1 MKTGMRGPCREKKD
15 PRSRERVS
23 RRLGEAAGK
32 ANEAT
37 PRRGREGRGPPKPAA
52 APRDTYS
59 NSNTPRSSGEE
70 RQALRLRKP
79 GGKAKPGVGVCG
91 RHDDRGHLTGAWG
104 LAAPADALDL
114 DLGRMKT
121 RSWNPCDSTG
131 TRKDQ
136 RFNGTY

>member
-1 MKTGMRGPCREKKD
+1 MKQRHAVGARAEAPQNPRQHRET
-15 PRSRERVS
+15 RTERH
-23 RRLGEAAGK
+23 
-32 ANEAT
+32 
-37 PRRGREGRGPPKPAA
+37 
-52 APRDTYS
+52 
-59 NSNTPRSSGEE
+59 
-70 RQALRLRKP
+70 ALRLRKP

-91 RHDDRGHLTGAWG
+91 RHDDPGHLTGAWG